1 MGIKWTDEQIE
12 ALLKKS
18 LSMYEIDIPLACEIK
33 SLKSF
38 IWQMSTFAG
47 KGDSFKFKIERIVF
61 SWFHRGRTKSDEIVI
76 PEEVAWKVYHQA
88 REILDA
94 KCNRLTDMIGLD
106 KRTIKR
112 KQ

>member
-12 ALLKKS
+12 ALLRKARS
-18 LSMYEIDIPLACEIK
+18 LYEADIPLACEIS
-33 SLKSF
+33 SLKHF
-38 IWQMSTFAG
+38 IWEMSVFAG
-47 KGDSFKFKIERIVF
+47 EKDTFKFKIERIVF

-88 REILDA
+88 REILDT

-112 KQ
+112 K